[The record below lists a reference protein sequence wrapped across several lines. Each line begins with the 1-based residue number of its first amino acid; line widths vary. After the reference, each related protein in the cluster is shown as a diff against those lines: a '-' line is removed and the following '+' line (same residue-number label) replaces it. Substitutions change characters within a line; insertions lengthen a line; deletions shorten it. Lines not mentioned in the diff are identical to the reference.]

1 MGFRAKL
8 LEKVEDVPRFIFLIQ
23 APHIP
28 GNHVDFS
35 HRVRLLLLMISLF
48 LLSCPLALLLVGF
61 AYQGAGIIRVLGAAQ
76 KRSQVLSPLIQ
87 PSRVAARDGPRGED
101 QGGENHD
108 EYPGRNEVRVR

>member
-23 APHIP
+23 APHVP

-35 HRVRLLLLMISLF
+35 QVRPLLLMISLF

-87 PSRVAARDGPRGED
+87 PSQVAARGGPRGED
-101 QGGENHD
+101 QGGENHEED
-108 EYPGRNEVRVR
+108 PDDNEMRVS